1 MSISID
7 IAAEAEEWDSIEG
20 LETLVR
26 RAAVTAIES
35 AGTNDGEVSIV
46 LSDDDHIRELNKHHR
61 GIDKPTNVLSFPA
74 APLNAPG
81 APRLLGDVVLAYGTV
96 AREAAEESKPLLN
109 HAAHLV
115 VHGVLHLL
123 GFDHMNDSDAET
135 MEAKERSIL
144 SALGIPDPYAG
155 TEARLA

>member
-1 MSISID
+1 
-7 IAAEAEEWDSIEG
+7 
-20 LETLVR
+20 
-26 RAAVTAIES
+26 
-35 AGTNDGEVSIV
+35 
-46 LSDDDHIRELNKHHR
+46 HHR

-74 APLNAPG
+74 AQINAPG

-96 AREAAEESKPLLN
+96 AREAAEESKPFLN

-123 GFDHMNDSDAET
+123 GFDHMNDNDAET

-144 SALGIPDPYAG
+144 STLGIPDPYEG

>member
-1 MSISID
+1 VNISID
-7 IAAEAEEWDSIEG
+7 IAAEADEWDSIEG
-20 LETLVR
+20 LEVFVR
-26 RAAVTAIES
+26 RAAAIAIES
-35 AGTNDGEVSIV
+35 AGTSGGEVSIV

-61 GIDKPTNVLSFPA
+61 GIDKATNVLSFPA
-74 APLNAPG
+74 APVNAPG
-81 APRLLGDVVLAYGTV
+81 APRLLGDIVLAYETV
-96 AREAAEESKPLLN
+96 AREAKDESKPFLN

-123 GFDHMNDSDAET
+123 GFDHENDGDAEK

-144 SALGIPDPYAG
+144 SALGIPDPYEG